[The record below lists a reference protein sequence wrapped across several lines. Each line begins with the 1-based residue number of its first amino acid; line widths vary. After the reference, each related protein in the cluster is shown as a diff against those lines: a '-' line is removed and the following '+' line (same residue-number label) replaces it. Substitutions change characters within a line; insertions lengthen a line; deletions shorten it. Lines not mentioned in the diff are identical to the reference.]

1 MMRRFSII
9 LALAFAATVA
19 VADDEPLRVR
29 TNQATALEK
38 GGAVNSPVES
48 RTAEEQP
55 IPRRSVASASNERPI
70 SRSETAEKLTLPES
84 SFLTMFWP
92 LLVVLG
98 VVMGIAAAV
107 KKWMPGA
114 ARVTGGGAIN
124 ILARQYVSSK
134 QSLCLVRLGRRVVLI
149 GMTPDSMSTLSEVT
163 DADEIATIA
172 SALERGKACSF
183 STALSKVSD
192 SDAAIESAGDESFD
206 ESDAKANGRLRRF
219 DESESRVSD
228 LIERIRALSVGRP
241 SERSRP

>member
-9 LALAFAATVA
+9 LVLVFAATGV
-19 VADDEPLRVR
+19 VADDEPSRVR
-29 TNQATALEK
+29 TTQATALDQN
-38 GGAVNSPVES
+38 GAVELTVES
-48 RTAEEQP
+48 TTADEQP
-55 IPRRSVASASNERPI
+55 IPRRAVSGATNERPI
-70 SRSETAEKLTLPES
+70 SRGDAIERLTLPENGFFS
-84 SFLTMFWP
+84 MFWP

-114 ARVTGGGAIN
+114 ARVTGGGAIS

-134 QSLCLVRLGRRVVLI
+134 QSLCLVRLGRRVVLV
-149 GMTPDSMSTLSEVT
+149 GMTPNSMTTLSEVT

-172 SALERGKACSF
+172 SALERGKAGSF
-183 STALSKVSD
+183 STALSKLSD
-192 SDAAIESAGDESFD
+192 SDAAVEAPDDESY
-206 ESDAKANGRLRRF
+206 EASVAKPNGRLRRF

-241 SERSRP
+241 SEKPRS